1 MDKKFTDL
9 LKVWLETPADDR
21 DYTVGNLYLLQLSG
35 NQIMYKNNLTMIG
48 SKKVRD
54 MIEYQLQKFYNFR
67 VAELTHSQVE
77 DMAKQVSVIT
87 KDNKINEVPPSPVRG
102 KREDHDSLPPE
113 IQALYVV
120 NLDILH
126 RMRRLHMKLSDLSEE
141 KNGKF
146 CPDSDRYPLLKEI
159 IALDKQLHANWQ
171 KYDEFVNEPAK
182 HTEE

>member
-77 DMAKQVSVIT
+77 DMAEQVSVIA

-141 KNGKF
+141 KNGKL
-146 CPDSDRYPLLKEI
+146 CPDSDRYPFLKEI
-159 IALDKQLHANWQ
+159 IELDKQLHANWQ
-171 KYDEFVNEPAK
+171 KYDDFVNEPAE